1 MDADPRVLATAI
13 SKATWRL
20 VPFLL
25 LMYILA
31 FLDRANVGFAKE
43 SFQLDTGLSEAA
55 YAFGAGVFFAGYA
68 LLEVPSNLIMHRVGA
83 RIWMARIMVTW
94 GIVSAAM
101 MFAHTA
107 TTFYVLRLLLGIAE
121 AGFFPGVILYLTYWF
136 PSSARARVL
145 GLFYFGA
152 PLAFILGG
160 PISGVLLEMDGVL
173 GLQGWQWMFMV
184 EGLLASATGVWA
196 YFYIDDKPADAAWLD
211 AEEKRLLSAAVEEEQ
226 DKLRHGPHGV
236 LAALRNPGVLY
247 LSAIYFLIQVAVY
260 GVVFYL
266 PTQVAQLLGRK
277 VGFEVGLVT
286 AIPWICALIAAYLIP
301 RYSDL
306 TGERRRTAAVTLAV
320 AGGGIAASAAAS
332 DSPLL
337 ALIALC
343 FAASGFIAVQPLF
356 WTFPTGYLSGA
367 AAAGGIA
374 LVNSFGAA
382 GGFTG
387 PIVRAWAE
395 RSFGWPLA
403 GLYVLALAAFIGAIL
418 IAMLSAMLPGSSTD
432 NRRRS

>member
-1 MDADPRVLATAI
+1 MLATTI

-43 SFQLDTGLSEAA
+43 SFQLDTGIGDAA

-68 LLEVPSNLIMHRVGA
+68 LLEVPSNLIMHTVGA

-107 TTFYVLRLLLGIAE
+107 TTFYALRLLLGIAE

-136 PSSARARVL
+136 PSHARAKVM

-160 PISGVLLEMDGVL
+160 PMSGLLLELDGVL
-173 GLQGWQWMFMV
+173 GLRGWQWMFLV
-184 EGLLASATGVWA
+184 EGLLATLTGIWA
-196 YFYIDDKPADAAWLD
+196 YFYIDDTPADASWLD
-211 AEEKRLLSAAVEEEQ
+211 AEEKRVLIAAVALEDQE
-226 DKLRHGPHGV
+226 KRVHGPHGV
-236 LAALRNPGVLY
+236 LTALWNPGVLY

-266 PTQVAQLLGRK
+266 PTQVAQLLGKK
-277 VGFEVGLVT
+277 VGLEVGLVT
-286 AIPWICALIAAYLIP
+286 AIPWICALLAAYLIP
-301 RYSDL
+301 RYSDR
-306 TGERRRTAAVTLAV
+306 TGERRRTAAFTLAV
-320 AGGGIAASAAAS
+320 AGAGIAASAAANHR
-332 DSPLL
+332 PLV

-382 GGFTG
+382 GGFVG
-387 PIVRAWAE
+387 PIVRTWAE
-395 RSFGWPLA
+395 QSFVSPLA
-403 GLYVLALAAFIGAIL
+403 GLYVLALAAFFGAML
-418 IAMLSAMLPGSSTD
+418 IAIIGVTLPGLRADDRRALQSS
-432 NRRRS
+432 